1 MNLTPFAFIIF
12 FYSIIATY
20 LLEEKLSNVL
30 IFQNNMSA
38 NENRTKILSESF
50 SPARDSILSHL
61 DLESM
66 LASIKA
72 FPEWTEGISSS
83 KIFKE
88 KVANTTLIDSC
99 GETGRRLTSEYLINH
114 GADVNIKTKMGSA
127 LHLTVM
133 GDDTETCQ
141 KLVSAGA
148 NVNTTDNS
156 ESTPLHLAA
165 FYKKLELSHI
175 LISGGADLNLQ
186 NFNGRTPLHWA
197 VFSSDLEFVQ
207 LFISAGSDLNIQDK
221 KGQTP
226 LHHLL
231 KIHGGDHSRHKAVV
245 DLLIQH
251 GADLT
256 LKDSSGYTPLET
268 HKLEIQRG
276 ADGFLKLKDSSGDTP
291 LDTPKNCLTCQEK
304 YIK

>member
-148 NVNTTDNS
+148 NVNITDNMG
-156 ESTPLHLAA
+156 STPLHMTG
-165 FYKKLELSHI
+165 FYQKLELAQI
-175 LISGGADLNLQ
+175 LISGGADP
-186 NFNGRTPLHWA
+186 NFQTDYGRTPLHWA
-197 VFSSDLEFVQ
+197 VWGDGASLELVH
-207 LFISAGSDLNIQDK
+207 LFISAGADVNIQDK

-226 LHHLL
+226 LHHMLEN
-231 KIHGGDHSRHKAVV
+231 HNSTHHSKHKAMV
-245 DLLIQH
+245 DLLTQH
-251 GADLT
+251 GADL
-256 LKDSSGYTPLET
+256 
-268 HKLEIQRG
+268 
-276 ADGFLKLKDSSGDTP
+276 KLKNSSGDTP
-291 LDTPKNCLTCQEK
+291 LKNCRTCQEK
-304 YIK
+304 LHPNKGPN

>member
-1 MNLTPFAFIIF
+1 MSTYEQRLRDSMLNNCYTP
-12 FYSIIATY
+12 
-20 LLEEKLSNVL
+20 V
-30 IFQNNMSA
+30 
-38 NENRTKILSESF
+38 
-50 SPARDSILSHL
+50 RDSILIHL

-66 LASIKA
+66 LACTKA
-72 FPEWTEGISSS
+72 YPEWKQGILSS
-83 KIFKE
+83 KIFHE
-88 KVANTTLIDSC
+88 KVAKTTLLDSC
-99 GETGRRLTSEYLINH
+99 GDTGRRLTSEYLINQ
-114 GADVNIKTKMGSA
+114 GADVNIIDTRNPKWSA
-127 LHLTVM
+127 LHYTVL
-133 GDDTETCQ
+133 GEDTETCQ

-148 NVNTTDNS
+148 DVNTTDNS
-156 ESTPLHLAA
+156 DCTPLHLAA
-165 FYKKLELSHI
+165 YYKRLELSQI

-231 KIHGGDHSRHKAVV
+231 KIHRGDHSRHKAVV

-268 HKLEIQRG
+268 HKVEIQRG

-291 LDTPKNCLTCQEK
+291 QETPKNCLTCQEK